1 MFNAEKVIKKKESR
15 LKQRNG
21 ERKDIFIADYIKH
34 KHPDAYG
41 EAAQVYQLLKNQY
54 PNKIDLRK
62 TDEHKTW
69 KITDTTILHPAFNIR
84 QTINIPH
91 GAELRIVFPKQNP
104 QPSTIMPPEPST
116 IMPPEPSTIMPPE
129 PSTIMPPEPSTIMP
143 PEPSTI
149 MSPEPSTN
157 IPPTS
162 EPIIPEPQTNPEP
175 PNPPKPSG
183 KTMYSDNM
191 RLVIPLLKSP
201 VKHPGLITQTTEI
214 VTEETIQ
221 GDHQLP
227 DIGQID
233 PATMEQIINELRA
246 DPELKDIFSD
256 VELQVEKDMDLDID
270 SLDIYMDTR
279 LEDELD
285 NWECW

>member
-1 MFNAEKVIKKKESR
+1 MFNAEKVIKKRESR

-21 ERKDIFIADYIKH
+21 ERRDIFIADYVKCRY
-34 KHPDAYG
+34 PDAYD
-41 EAAQVYQLLKNQY
+41 EAVHVYQLLKNQY

-62 TDEHKTW
+62 TEEHKTW
-69 KITDTTILHPAFNIR
+69 KKPDTTNLHPAFNIR
-84 QTINIPH
+84 QTFNIPH
-91 GAELRIVFPKQNP
+91 GAELRIVF
-104 QPSTIMPPEPST
+104 PEPST

-129 PSTIMPPEPSTIMP
+129 PSTIMPPEPSTFMP
-143 PEPSTI
+143 
-149 MSPEPSTN
+149 PEPSTN

-183 KTMYSDNM
+183 KTTYSDNM

-201 VKHPGLITQTTEI
+201 VNHPGLITQTTEI

-221 GDHQLP
+221 VDHQLP

-233 PATMEQIINELRA
+233 PATMEQNN
-246 DPELKDIFSD
+246 K
-256 VELQVEKDMDLDID
+256 
-270 SLDIYMDTR
+270 
-279 LEDELD
+279 
-285 NWECW
+285 